1 MTPNPIKRLMQG
13 LAVFLVLYVG
23 LMAGLILSMRPLFP
37 LQELASMTGV
47 RP

>member
-1 MTPNPIKRLMQG
+1 MNPNLMQA
-13 LAVFLVLYVG
+13 LAVFLLLYVG
-23 LMAGLILSMRPLFP
+23 LMAGLFLSMQPLFP